1 MGRRVGLISVFSVI
15 LDHHAKERDPETRIV
30 NRRKRRDGRD
40 CAVCGVRV
48 EAHAFVGAPVEVEV
62 LGREEGFASG
72 VDGFH
77 VDDFNAIGDHM
88 DLSAVDSAAR
98 IEVTVGCTDEV
109 ANGLVCM
116 ILVLR
121 IRIEVEDDAIR
132 HAGGALSGR
141 HGVADKRGF
150 DEALKEA
157 DLKRLRSLGRG
168 GHFKS
173 KIASDVA

>member
-1 MGRRVGLISVFSVI
+1 MGRCVGLISVFSVI